1 MKRWHRDEVL
11 KNFKV
16 NRGKLLK
23 NLKSIPDIKKLKDVF
38 LIGNCTKLVDRH
50 RSHPQILLDP
60 AYVYRKFV
68 EKIVKEVRSVC
79 ILVYGMV
86 SSEHQDQN
94 CNYDFFMLRKLNNLQ
109 SFRLICD

>member
-1 MKRWHRDEVL
+1 MKRWHRYEVL

-23 NLKSIPDIKKLKDVF
+23 NLKCIPDIKQLKDVF
-38 LIGNCTKLVDRH
+38 LIRNCTKLVDRH
-50 RSHPQILLDP
+50 GSNPQILLDP

-79 ILVYGMV
+79 ILVDGMV
-86 SSEHQDQN
+86 SSEH
-94 CNYDFFMLRKLNNLQ
+94 
-109 SFRLICD
+109 